1 VAKLEYSLPE
11 EFMDRISRLAEQTD
25 EIVPRVLEA
34 GGEVV
39 LDQVRQNLS
48 AVVGTGTQ
56 FPSRSTGELAGALGL
71 SPAKLDR
78 DGNYNVKVGFNE
90 PRRGT
95 GDSNAKIANIL
106 EHGRHG
112 QSPKPFLKPAR
123 NSSRAEAIEAMKR
136 KMDEEVSRV

>member
-1 VAKLEYSLPE
+1 MARATYSLPE
-11 EFMDRISRLAEQTD
+11 DFMDTISRLAERTD

-39 LDQVRQNLS
+39 LEQVRQNLN
-48 AVVGTGTQ
+48 AVVGRDTQ

-78 DGNYNVKVGFNE
+78 ERNYNVKVGFNE

-112 QSPKPFLKPAR
+112 QPPKPFLKPAR
-123 NSSRAEAIEAMKR
+123 SSSREAAIDAMKR